1 MESLVESPVESLV
14 ESLTPSSTFGPML
27 KLLNIADAI
36 DRFQDRIGKWLYW
49 LTLSMVA
56 IGAYNALVRYLDKY
70 TGMTLSSNT
79 YLELQWYMFS
89 LLFLLGAAYTLK
101 HDAHVRVDIFYS
113 KLSAKGKAWV
123 DLLGTVLILFPFCV
137 LMLWTSW
144 PMVINSWAVLEISP
158 DPGGLPRY
166 PIKTAIP
173 IGFLLV
179 LVQGISMFIRKLA
192 IVLGFEAKNAEV
204 ELRQQEVGGE
214 D

>member
-1 MESLVESPVESLV
+1 MASPVESLV

-192 IVLGFEAKNAEV
+192 IVSGFEAKNAEV
-204 ELRQQEVGGE
+204 ELRHREVGGE